1 MQANSQF
8 HPNIG
13 PFGPS
18 AHRQFGKIEALSV
31 YFRPVLMHIG
41 QIETVHY
48 FGISVES
55 FCGQIV
61 SEQTTF
67 PQKITGSHLA
77 AVHSDIRK
85 NYYAGVDIRRFQ

>member
-13 PFGPS
+13 LFGPS
-18 AHRQFGKIEALSV
+18 ARRQLGEIEALSV

-48 FGISVES
+48 FGISV
-55 FCGQIV
+55 
-61 SEQTTF
+61 
-67 PQKITGSHLA
+67 
-77 AVHSDIRK
+77 
-85 NYYAGVDIRRFQ
+85 N